1 MITFGSIYALV
12 PWLWK
17 RERMHSPA
25 LVEVHFWLAC
35 ARVYVM
41 QVRPDKIGLRVRDDE
56 QGWYNDIDMA
66 RLLPKEVEQ
75 VRAVMAATNNVC
87 PPPRMVTVIEGTL
100 L

>member
-1 MITFGSIYALV
+1 
-12 PWLWK
+12 
-17 RERMHSPA
+17 
-25 LVEVHFWLAC
+25 
-35 ARVYVM
+35 M

-75 VRAVMAATNNVC
+75 VRAVMAATNNAC